1 VIFGLAAALGWGC
14 SDLLAAITSRRVGS
28 RATVLVAQCVGL
40 LGFGVL
46 WLITSPSWT
55 LPLHDVLLLLG
66 SGCFAGVAYFALY
79 RGLELGPVVLVS
91 PIASAFASVTVILA
105 VVFLGESLGGVVLAG
120 VVLTLVGVILA
131 SADLHRF
138 ELEAKRHLRG
148 LPYALAAMVGFGIAA
163 FASGSLAKRYGWLGP
178 ITVSR
183 IGSLVLISA
192 VILATRGA
200 DGVRMRRLSP
210 AAVALASAV
219 GLTDIVGI
227 AAYARGAELG
237 LVSIVAAASATFTLI
252 PVAGGVLL
260 FGERPAANQIIGV
273 VLVIAGLMMLGL
285 GS

>member
-1 VIFGLAAALGWGC
+1 
-14 SDLLAAITSRRVGS
+14 
-28 RATVLVAQCVGL
+28 
-40 LGFGVL
+40 
-46 WLITSPSWT
+46 
-55 LPLHDVLLLLG
+55 
-66 SGCFAGVAYFALY
+66 
-79 RGLELGPVVLVS
+79 
-91 PIASAFASVTVILA
+91 
-105 VVFLGESLGGVVLAG
+105 
-120 VVLTLVGVILA
+120 VILA
-131 SADLHRF
+131 SADLRRF

-200 DGVRMRRLSP
+200 DVERRRRLSP
-210 AAVALASAV
+210 AAVAMASAV
-219 GLTDIVGI
+219 GLADIVGI

-252 PVAGGVLL
+252 PVAGGVLV
-260 FGERPAANQIIGV
+260 FGERPAANQILGV